1 MRRLRKES
9 GRSLLVAL
17 VLVCVI
23 PLLAGP
29 VDAELLKIGYVDVE
43 NVINESASGKQVVA
57 KLRKDLERRV
67 EELKKVEAKLKII
80 RAEMSSKG
88 SVMSRERREQLQ
100 VEYRRDSVNLKRI
113 AGDNSKEFNIR
124 RKQALVNLTRM
135 ILDTVQA
142 IGKEKN
148 YTIIFRNEANFVLY
162 TADQVD
168 LTREVITR
176 LDAQA
181 SKRLKGP
188 SLR

>member
-29 VDAELLKIGYVDVE
+29 VDAEPLKIATVNVE

-57 KLRKDLERRV
+57 KLGKDFERRV
-67 EELKKVEAKLKII
+67 AELKKEEAKLKKI
-80 RAEMSSKG
+80 RAVLSSKD
-88 SVMSRERREQLQ
+88 SVMSQERRERLQ
-100 VEYRRDSVNLKRI
+100 VKYRRDSVNLRRM
-113 AGDNSKEFNIR
+113 AGDNNKEFSIR
-124 RKQALVNLTRM
+124 RKKALVNLTLM
-135 ILDTVQA
+135 ILDTIRA

-148 YTIIFRNEANFVLY
+148 YTIILRNEVNLVLY
-162 TADQVD
+162 APNKID
-168 LTREVITR
+168 LTGEVITR

-181 SKRLKGP
+181 SKR
-188 SLR
+188 

>member
-17 VLVCVI
+17 VLVFVI

-29 VDAELLKIGYVDVE
+29 VDAEPLKIGYVDVE

-57 KLRKDLERRV
+57 KLSKDFERRV
-67 EELKKVEAKLKII
+67 AEVKKAEAKLKKI
-80 RAEMSSKG
+80 RAELSSKG
-88 SVMSRERREQLQ
+88 SVMRQEREQLQ
-100 VEYRRDSVNLKRI
+100 VEYRRARANLRRM
-113 AGDNSKEFNIR
+113 AGDNNKEFSIR

-148 YTIIFRNEANFVLY
+148 YTIIFRNEANFFLY
-162 TADQVD
+162 TANQVD
-168 LTREVITR
+168 LTKEVITR

-181 SKRLKGP
+181 SKR
-188 SLR
+188 

>member
-23 PLLAGP
+23 PILAGP
-29 VDAELLKIGYVDVE
+29 VDAEPLKIGYVNLE
-43 NVINESASGKQVVA
+43 NVIDESASGKQVVA
-57 KLRKDLERRV
+57 TLSKDFERRV
-67 EELKKVEAKLKII
+67 AKLKKAEAKLKKI
-80 RAEMSSKG
+80 RAELSSKD
-88 SVMSRERREQLQ
+88 SVMSQERREQLQ
-100 VEYRRDSVNLKRI
+100 VEYRRDRVNLRRMT
-113 AGDNSKEFNIR
+113 GDSNKEFSTT

-148 YTIIFRNEANFVLY
+148 YTIIFRNQDNFVLY
-162 TADQVD
+162 TANQVD
-168 LTREVITR
+168 ITREVITR

-181 SKRLKGP
+181 SKR
-188 SLR
+188 